1 MLHFTLN
8 CVLLVA
14 LVALLVVHF
23 ATPAES
29 FTAGGNLQYG
39 PFEAAPTTPPM
50 PEVQASLF
58 SSLPPQAETNS
69 AWTYAAPFQSTCT
82 NVGKKCQKGQQFTC
96 VLTPH
101 NQRRCV
107 WS

>member
-14 LVALLVVHF
+14 VVALLVVHF
-23 ATPAES
+23 ATPAET
-29 FTAGGNLQYG
+29 FAGDGLQYG

-82 NVGKKCQKGQQFTC
+82 SVGKKCKKGQQFTC

>member
-1 MLHFTLN
+1 MIHFTLN
-8 CVLLVA
+8 CVLLLA
-14 LVALLVVHF
+14 LVVLLVFHF
-23 ATPAES
+23 TTPTET
-29 FTAGGNLQYG
+29 FIGGDLQYG

-50 PEVQASLF
+50 PKVQASLF
-58 SSLPPQAETNS
+58 SSLPPEAETNS

-82 NVGKKCQKGQQFTC
+82 SVGKQCKKGQKFTC

>member
-23 ATPAES
+23 ATPAET
-29 FTAGGNLQYG
+29 FAGGDLQYG

-69 AWTYAAPFQSTCT
+69 AWTYAALFQSTCT
-82 NVGKKCQKGQQFTC
+82 SVGKKCQKGQQFTC